1 MRPFGQVFEQFMI
14 VWHRYTCP
22 HKPVAECQSHVGRC
36 YQIRGEKLAV
46 DFVRADLER
55 VVHILEALLGVLVT
69 RVGDPAEGLHQHRRA
84 QVLVRVPPV
93 ACRKNHSSAINF
105 QFVLIIQP
113 EPEPEQMEMKEAERA
128 RLWRRGRV
136 CVEGFRTGA

>member
-14 VWHRYTCP
+14 VWHRYTWP
-22 HKPVAECQSHVGRC
+22 HKNPPPNVRATSGRC

-93 ACRKNHSSAINF
+93 ACRKKSLVSFH
-105 QFVLIIQP
+105 FVREI
-113 EPEPEQMEMKEAERA
+113 
-128 RLWRRGRV
+128 
-136 CVEGFRTGA
+136 